1 MPSNITTSFIEDIRN
16 ILANLSMNI
25 SESVIISDNL
35 ENQTDILN
43 STELVVPNINIVD
56 EVSELDNAIPEG
68 GSDVNP
74 EEEIQELEADDE
86 IPELE
91 TDDDMPE
98 LDIPNYQN
106 EITSILGLQYNINF
120 SEPITNY
127 IRIAIPEQGGG
138 VPQVLGNLSVLN
150 SQSNFINIIRNTI
163 NTLNGE
169 IISKEYYI
177 DKYMDTNISISK
189 IYYSTPGGEKKE
201 FWVPTYVSL
210 DYNSFLKK
218 ILSNINLTTI
228 LENRDISKVCSYYI
242 LTGNMEPEVERY
254 YDEFNGIKKTP
265 IQEGEL
271 EKLNVVEVDVSNFT
285 SDHTCSICCEPFMES
300 SQDKKIIKLDCGD
313 IFCSNC
319 IIRWLKEYSNK
330 CPNCNKVLDN
340 SESEEKIDNAGGR
353 ANEHLEVDI
362 NYQIAYFIYR
372 YAAFYRR
379 RQNLLVNK
387 INLITE
393 LFISQNGCM
402 VMKDCIQLYN

>member
-254 YDEFNGIKKTP
+254 YDEFNGLPLLLSIFLSLSLSFSLSLSVYIDIDVERKIW
-265 IQEGEL
+265 IQTY
-271 EKLNVVEVDVSNFT
+271 VRT
-285 SDHTCSICCEPFMES
+285 
-300 SQDKKIIKLDCGD
+300 
-313 IFCSNC
+313 
-319 IIRWLKEYSNK
+319 
-330 CPNCNKVLDN
+330 
-340 SESEEKIDNAGGR
+340 
-353 ANEHLEVDI
+353 
-362 NYQIAYFIYR
+362 
-372 YAAFYRR
+372 
-379 RQNLLVNK
+379 
-387 INLITE
+387 
-393 LFISQNGCM
+393 
-402 VMKDCIQLYN
+402 

>member
-150 SQSNFINIIRNTI
+150 SQSNFINIIRN
-163 NTLNGE
+163 
-169 IISKEYYI
+169 K
-177 DKYMDTNISISK
+177 
-189 IYYSTPGGEKKE
+189 
-201 FWVPTYVSL
+201 
-210 DYNSFLKK
+210 
-218 ILSNINLTTI
+218 LT
-228 LENRDISKVCSYYI
+228 
-242 LTGNMEPEVERY
+242 
-254 YDEFNGIKKTP
+254 
-265 IQEGEL
+265 
-271 EKLNVVEVDVSNFT
+271 
-285 SDHTCSICCEPFMES
+285 H
-300 SQDKKIIKLDCGD
+300 
-313 IFCSNC
+313 
-319 IIRWLKEYSNK
+319 
-330 CPNCNKVLDN
+330 
-340 SESEEKIDNAGGR
+340 
-353 ANEHLEVDI
+353 
-362 NYQIAYFIYR
+362 
-372 YAAFYRR
+372 
-379 RQNLLVNK
+379 
-387 INLITE
+387 
-393 LFISQNGCM
+393 
-402 VMKDCIQLYN
+402 